1 MPYAKGQ
8 SGNPKGRPK
17 QTAEQKSQKEQFQR
31 LLNAETPLVPFTFEP
46 AGEIEVVHQGYRCF
60 PVTEEELQAK
70 DGKERFFMWG
80 HVFPAGQWLPQLR
93 HEALAC
99 GRNIELHVADK
110 VVLLHKGFGG

>member
-1 MPYAKGQ
+1 MTRIKAFLASEYNK
-8 SGNPKGRPK
+8 R
-17 QTAEQKSQKEQFQR
+17 
-31 LLNAETPLVPFTFEP
+31 AETPLVPFTFEP

-110 VVLLHKGFGG
+110 VVLLHKDFGG